1 MKILISESAFTDL
14 QNIIEYYKEQE
25 VPTVGTKMVNAIIE
39 HIQVLTSHPDIGRKV
54 PEFNEDYIR
63 EIIHPPFRIV
73 YLRKSTTVQII
84 RVWRSERILK
94 LPLVDMSAI

>member
-1 MKILISESAFTDL
+1 MKILVSESAFLDL
-14 QNIIEYYKEQE
+14 ENIIEYYKEQDI
-25 VPTVGTKMVNAIIE
+25 PTIGAEMVTAIIE
-39 HIQVLTSHPDIGRKV
+39 HIQVLVSHPDLGRKV

-73 YLRKSTTVQII
+73 YLREPTTVQII

-94 LPLVDMSAI
+94 LPDSET

>member
-1 MKILISESAFTDL
+1 VKILVSKSAFTDIE
-14 QNIIEYYKEQE
+14 NIIEYYKEQE
-25 VPTVGTKMVNAIIE
+25 ILNIGSEMVNAVIE
-39 HIQVLTSHPDIGRKV
+39 HIQVLITHPDIGRKV

-73 YLRKSTTVQII
+73 YLREATTVQII

-94 LPLVDMSAI
+94 LPDSET